1 MSKLKNGQDLG
12 KDSILKLLIKF
23 SIPAIIGMV
32 VNMLYNVVDRMYIG
46 NIPNIGGLAI
56 TGVGVTM
63 PVTQII
69 TGLGML
75 IGIGTSASISIAFGK
90 GKKEDA
96 EKYLGN
102 GFLGIVIISLSVA
115 IFGNMFAEQIL
126 KLFGASESTLPYAL
140 AYIRPLMFGTICNLV
155 AFGLNH
161 SIRSDG
167 NPKTSMYTMI
177 LGASI
182 NIILDPIFIFGL
194 FGVPRMGVAGAAIA
208 TVAGQLLAMTLSVI
222 TLIYK
227 NHEVEIKTKGFKFE
241 IKVVKGIFTVGAP
254 SIMMISLGSILVMG
268 LNTILISFSQV
279 AVALFG
285 IYFKLQSFVF
295 MPVSGL
301 TQGAMP
307 ILGYNYGAKNKDRFI
322 NTLKLGI
329 IVSVIIMAIG
339 NFIFIAFSEELLMIF
354 NASAEML
361 SIGNVALCT
370 ISLSY
375 IPAAFGLLFATAFQ
389 AIGKGNLSLLITLLR
404 QIIIILPMAFIL
416 SKFIGLTGV
425 WITFPI
431 AEIVAAIFAGL
442 MFIRV
447 SKVDFVLS
455 KDTNLRINDG
465 LGL

>member
-1 MSKLKNGQDLG
+1 MEREENKMGTKR
-12 KDSILKLLIKF
+12 IFPLLMTMAL
-23 SIPAIIGMV
+23 PA
-32 VNMLYNVVDRMYIG
+32 MLSMFIQSMYNVVDSMFVARIG
-46 NIPNIGGLAI
+46 EEAITAVSLAFPIQNIILAVAVG
-56 TGVGVTM
+56 TGVGINSVISRRLGEKNYDKANSAVTHGLIIGVIEAVIFIVLGLIFINPFFKMFTESKEVINLGVNYTYIVTM
-63 PVTQII
+63 
-69 TGLGML
+69 L
-75 IGIGTSASISIAFGK
+75 SFG
-90 GKKEDA
+90 
-96 EKYLGN
+96 
-102 GFLGIVIISLSVA
+102 VIIHIIIEKVLQST
-115 IFGNMFAEQIL
+115 GNMIYPMIFQAV
-126 KLFGASESTLPYAL
+126 GAIT
-140 AYIRPLMFGTICNLV
+140 
-155 AFGLNH
+155 
-161 SIRSDG
+161 
-167 NPKTSMYTMI
+167 
-177 LGASI
+177 

-194 FGVPRMGVAGAAIA
+194 FGVPKMGVAGAAIA
-208 TVAGQLLAMTLSVI
+208 TVAGQILAMTLSVI

-227 NHEVEIKTKGFKFE
+227 NHEVEIKKKGFKFE
-241 IKVVKGIFTVGAP
+241 MKVVKEIFTVGAP

-268 LNTILISFSQV
+268 LNAILISFSQV

-307 ILGYNYGAKNKDRFI
+307 ILGYNYGAKNRDRFI

-329 IVSVIIMAIG
+329 IVSVIIMAAG
-339 NFIFIAFSEELLMIF
+339 NFIFLAFPEELLMIF
-354 NASAEML
+354 NASEEML
-361 SIGNVALCT
+361 SIGKTALCT

-375 IPAAFGLLFATAFQ
+375 IPAALGLLFATAFQ

-447 SKVDFVLS
+447 CKRDSVL
-455 KDTNLRINDG
+455 NNDG
-465 LGL
+465 LTLIKDEVNI